1 MKAVIQKAWVWGE
14 IWTER
19 RGEDKARVGGGW
31 LGPRTELEV
40 RQPHSSPSR
49 ASTAGLL
56 GCLRTLQGTQFN
68 TPSPACFNQIRASSR
83 PYKEEKKLKP
93 WGVRIKKEMLEGAPT
108 AASLGPQIKDLL
120 LVQAGG
126 NWLGRRGLWL
136 QQTLCDAMCY
146 SCWAPIC
153 RGLSSSTCRPL
164 RAGVCHLVL
173 GSKEDLRC

>member
-68 TPSPACFNQIRASSR
+68 TPSPACFNQIRPSSR

-93 WGVRIKKEMLEGAPT
+93 WGVRIRKEMLERGTHGHFSRAPNQ
-108 AASLGPQIKDLL
+108 GP
-120 LVQAGG
+120 APGP
-126 NWLGRRGLWL
+126 GRRELAG
-136 QQTLCDAMCY
+136 QEGAAAATDA
-146 SCWAPIC
+146 A
-153 RGLSSSTCRPL
+153 
-164 RAGVCHLVL
+164 
-173 GSKEDLRC
+173 